1 MQVYRGMNIGT
12 AKIRPEEMQGI
23 PHHLIDC
30 VDPWEEWNVA
40 RFTELA
46 RQTAEEIWKRGE
58 NPDRCGWNRFLSRMP
73 EQMELEFTSE
83 TGGSCGREIGR
94 DRGDRRR
101 PGQELYRRLMEADP
115 EAAERIHPNNV
126 KRVIRALEF
135 SFSTDGTQDQRA

>member
-1 MQVYRGMNIGT
+1 MNIGT

-58 NPDRCGWNRFLSRMP
+58 SRSLRVEPVFICMP
-73 EQMELEFTSE
+73 
-83 TGGSCGREIGR
+83 
-94 DRGDRRR
+94 
-101 PGQELYRRLMEADP
+101 
-115 EAAERIHPNNV
+115 
-126 KRVIRALEF
+126 
-135 SFSTDGTQDQRA
+135 